1 MYNCLIADDN
11 LVERDALE
19 MHLSKI
25 NQLRIVAT
33 CSSGSEAAQVLL
45 QEKVDIVFSDIDMP
59 DLSGIGLIKSLSN
72 PPVFIFVSSYTE
84 FAAESYSLDVID
96 YVVKPALFDRVLKS
110 VEKAIEYIEIKKQ
123 TKATSTITIPEP
135 AGFHEIGS
143 RTASDEYFFIKDQ
156 NGFTKLLV
164 ADVMFIESM
173 GDFSRI
179 HTVQHKSFVVL
190 VSLKNIEKQ
199 VSPNVFRRVHKQY
212 IVNLSHIHSVMSAEL
227 QLSDK
232 QHIPVSQLYKQNL
245 LESVVERKL
254 LKRFSE

>member
-96 YVVKPALFDRVLKS
+96 YVVKPALFDR
-110 VEKAIEYIEIKKQ
+110 
-123 TKATSTITIPEP
+123 
-135 AGFHEIGS
+135 
-143 RTASDEYFFIKDQ
+143 
-156 NGFTKLLV
+156 
-164 ADVMFIESM
+164 
-173 GDFSRI
+173 
-179 HTVQHKSFVVL
+179 
-190 VSLKNIEKQ
+190 
-199 VSPNVFRRVHKQY
+199 
-212 IVNLSHIHSVMSAEL
+212 
-227 QLSDK
+227 
-232 QHIPVSQLYKQNL
+232 
-245 LESVVERKL
+245 
-254 LKRFSE
+254 